1 MKNYI
6 QALRRYKFRGHVFV
20 LLTLSVI
27 LVLLETYQAKSFQM
41 VLNDI
46 SNLETLLFYV
56 MINVSVL
63 VVSQVY
69 YVWKTKFIQR
79 FAETCR
85 NDLYYHALHLPVEK
99 MHDMKV
105 GDLTTSIQYVM
116 DVANSIIDLPEW
128 ALYIAVSSVFG
139 FILMLLQSKLL
150 TLVLIAEII
159 PVGIAMILLRKK
171 IMNVMKERRESNS
184 RLNSLIDRIHGY
196 MTVKS
201 FSRERHEYQAFTKES
216 ESLYNAASKRGI
228 LSCWFGLI
236 ARIIYFMT
244 EITILLYGVWTFY
257 QGSFDIAELILFN
270 TLTNKLVTPFLDINK
285 IIVAL
290 TELNVHLEANNKIL
304 AEPLEQD
311 GEVTLERFDDS
322 IELKNLWF
330 HYSKSDDILQGVNL
344 KIKKGMKVGI
354 YGESGAGKSTIVNL
368 LMKFFN
374 PSKGGIFIDGLNI
387 SECNMAS
394 LRRKIGIVS
403 QEVYLFSDMTIE
415 ENIMYGCSGC
425 NISDIEFAAKQA
437 HAHEFIME
445 LPDGYQS
452 KVGNDGVKLSG
463 GERQR
468 IALARLFLLN
478 PDILILDEATSKL
491 DNGTEYLIKDS
502 IEKLSK
508 DKTVI
513 SIAHRFTTIES
524 ADLLIGIKNHTIYE
538 TGTKESLDHDGTMF
552 HELYH
557 MNEE

>member
-1 MKNYI
+1 
-6 QALRRYKFRGHVFV
+6 
-20 LLTLSVI
+20 
-27 LVLLETYQAKSFQM
+27 
-41 VLNDI
+41 
-46 SNLETLLFYV
+46 
-56 MINVSVL
+56 
-63 VVSQVY
+63 
-69 YVWKTKFIQR
+69 
-79 FAETCR
+79 
-85 NDLYYHALHLPVEK
+85 
-99 MHDMKV
+99 
-105 GDLTTSIQYVM
+105 
-116 DVANSIIDLPEW
+116 
-128 ALYIAVSSVFG
+128 
-139 FILMLLQSKLL
+139 MLLQSKLL
-150 TLVLIAEII
+150 TLILIAEVI
-159 PVGIAMILLRKK
+159 PVGISMILLRKK
-171 IMNVMKERRESNS
+171 IMTVMEERRKSNS

-201 FSRERHEYQAFTKES
+201 FSRERQEYQAFTKES
-216 ESLYNAASKRGI
+216 ETLYNAASKRGL

-244 EITILLYGVWTFY
+244 EVTILLYGVWTFY

-304 AEPLEQD
+304 VEPLEQD

-322 IELKNLWF
+322 IELKSLWF
-330 HYSKSDDILQGVNL
+330 HYSKSDDILQDVNL
-344 KIKKGMKVGI
+344 KIRKGMKVGI

-374 PSKGGIFIDGLNI
+374 PSKGGIYVDGLDI
-387 SECNMAS
+387 SECSMAS

-425 NISDIEFAAKQA
+425 NISDVELAAKQA

-445 LPDGYQS
+445 LPEGYQS

-491 DNGTEYLIKDS
+491 DNATEHFIKDS
-502 IEKLSK
+502 IENLSK
-508 DKTVI
+508 NKTVI
-513 SIAHRFTTIES
+513 GIAHRFTTIES
-524 ADLLIGIKNHTIYE
+524 ADLLVGIKNHTVYE
-538 TGTKESLDHDGTMF
+538 TGTKESLDHEGTMF